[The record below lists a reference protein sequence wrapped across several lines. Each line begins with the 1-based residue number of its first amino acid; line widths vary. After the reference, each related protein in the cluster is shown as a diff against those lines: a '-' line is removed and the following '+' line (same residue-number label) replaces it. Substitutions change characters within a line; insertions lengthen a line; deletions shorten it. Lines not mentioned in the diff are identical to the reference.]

1 VTSSRTRAQGSNGAI
16 RVGASTAVIAAAAFA
31 LVLGLAAPRAAVA
44 DLLLLQ
50 RETIPSHGGGGGSTS
65 DKEVAIARDMMRI
78 RDINTGMMVIVRLD
92 KRVVWQISPD
102 RTEYIE
108 IPFDY
113 LQKVSGFERMTE
125 EELLEAQLE
134 LATPEERPEVM
145 LALEEARSH
154 ARPMS
159 AEERAERETLVAER
173 SRLREER
180 PSVEWTGAT
189 KQMSGFKAREAK
201 LTLRGAKVAEIWVT
215 KDAFFADELDSYFEA
230 MSSLGQAGGG
240 VPADLATLG
249 GFPVKTVLY
258 PLKGEQAQGEQAKG
272 EQGPPLTIEIVD
284 AKRESLPMWEF
295 DLPPGA
301 ARAPLGPGL
310 GGNAP

>member
-1 VTSSRTRAQGSNGAI
+1 MISNRTRARGSYGAM
-16 RVGASTAVIAAAAFA
+16 RVGASATVIASSAFA

-44 DLLLLQ
+44 DLLLIQ
-50 RETIPSHGGGGGSTS
+50 RETIPAHGGGGGSTS

-78 RDINTGMMVIVRLD
+78 RDIDTGLTVIVRLD

-113 LQKVSGFERMTE
+113 LQKVSGFERMSE

-145 LALEEARSH
+145 LALQEARSRSR
-154 ARPMS
+154 AMTP
-159 AEERAERETLVAER
+159 EERADRETLVAER
-173 SRLREER
+173 SSLREER
-180 PSVEWTGAT
+180 PSVEWTGVT

-258 PLKGEQAQGEQAKG
+258 PLKNEQAKG
-272 EQGPPLTIEIVD
+272 EQAPPLTIEIVD
-284 AKRESLPMWEF
+284 AKREGLPMWEF

-301 ARAPLGPGL
+301 ARAPLGPGP
-310 GGNAP
+310 GGDAP